1 MKKFPVILLLVF
13 FTTSHAYADKCVK
26 VSNKMVSAIQDGFKD
41 KSIKLVASTVY
52 AVKSKD
58 YKNIYFI
65 AGKTGNGEIGV
76 WSSNSLKSG
85 KGMIMAADS
94 YAVELSVW
102 PDGRKS
108 KAKLSMFDNGF
119 SDALHCSQKTLR

>member
-1 MKKFPVILLLVF
+1 MASV
-13 FTTSHAYADKCVK
+13 
-26 VSNKMVSAIQDGFKD
+26 IQDGFKD

-76 WSSNSLKSG
+76 WSSNSLKPG
-85 KGMIMAADS
+85 EGMIMAADS

-119 SDALHCSQKTLR
+119 ADALHCSQGTIR

>member
-1 MKKFPVILLLVF
+1 MKKLAFILILVAF
-13 FTTSHAYADKCVK
+13 ATSHAYADKCVK
-26 VSNKMVSAIQDGFKD
+26 VSNKMVSTIQDGFND

-58 YKNIYFI
+58 YKNVFFI
-65 AGKTGNGEIGV
+65 AGKIGNGEIGV
-76 WSSNSLKSG
+76 WSSNSLKAG
-85 KGMIMAADS
+85 KGMIMAADA

-108 KAKLSMFDNGF
+108 KAKLSMFDEGF
-119 SDALHCSQKTLR
+119 SDALHCSQDASR

>member
-1 MKKFPVILLLVF
+1 MKKISLFLLFVF
-13 FTTSHAYADKCVK
+13 FTTGQAFADRCVK
-26 VSNKMVSAIQDGFKD
+26 VSSKMASAIQNGFKD
-41 KSIKLVASTVY
+41 KSIKLVESTVY

-58 YKNIYFI
+58 FNNIYFI

-85 KGMIMAADS
+85 QGMVMAADS
-94 YAVELSVW
+94 YAVEISVW

-108 KAKLSMFDNGF
+108 KAKLSMFDDGF
-119 SDALHCSQKTLR
+119 SDALHCSQKASK